1 MVPGP
6 RPRPVHSPPR
16 SGGYSDGVGVRSMS
30 GVVLA
35 GGASRRMGRDKALME
50 LDGEPLVARAV
61 RLLSGVCSDV
71 AVASGDGRRL
81 DGAGLGV
88 RQVADVVPDAG
99 PVAGIAAGLEA
110 GLRPAR

>member
-1 MVPGP
+1 
-6 RPRPVHSPPR
+6 
-16 SGGYSDGVGVRSMS
+16 MS

-35 GGASRRMGRDKALME
+35 GGSSRRMGRDKALMT
-50 LDGEPLVARAV
+50 LGGEPLVVRAV

-110 GLRPAR
+110 ARHALVAVVAVDMPDANPALLALL